1 VCSGNLTKSLHGAAR
16 ISETIQRKR
25 LAFYKTLFYYC
36 WTLTGGLMKETH
48 VFKGVKL
55 TEKQVRFVQAMAD
68 KSFEGNF
75 SMALRTILAKT
86 MKDAK

>member
-1 VCSGNLTKSLHGAAR
+1 
-16 ISETIQRKR
+16 
-25 LAFYKTLFYYC
+25 
-36 WTLTGGLMKETH
+36 MKETH

-68 KSFEGNF
+68 KSYVGNF

>member
-1 VCSGNLTKSLHGAAR
+1 
-16 ISETIQRKR
+16 
-25 LAFYKTLFYYC
+25 
-36 WTLTGGLMKETH
+36 
-48 VFKGVKL
+48 
-55 TEKQVRFVQAMAD
+55 VQAMAD

>member
-1 VCSGNLTKSLHGAAR
+1 
-16 ISETIQRKR
+16 
-25 LAFYKTLFYYC
+25 
-36 WTLTGGLMKETH
+36 MKETH

-68 KSFEGNF
+68 KSYEGNF
-75 SMALRTILAKT
+75 SMVLRAILAKT

>member
-1 VCSGNLTKSLHGAAR
+1 
-16 ISETIQRKR
+16 
-25 LAFYKTLFYYC
+25 
-36 WTLTGGLMKETH
+36 MKETH

-55 TEKQVRFVQAMAD
+55 TEKQVRFVQLMAD

-75 SMALRTILAKT
+75 SMALRTILTKA